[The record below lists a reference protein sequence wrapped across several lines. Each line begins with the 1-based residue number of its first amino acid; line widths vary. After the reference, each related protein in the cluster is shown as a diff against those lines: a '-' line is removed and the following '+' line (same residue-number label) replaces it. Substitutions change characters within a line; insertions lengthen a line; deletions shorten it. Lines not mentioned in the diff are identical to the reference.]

1 MSFPC
6 FGFKTEYRR
15 RPTIGKQHEEK
26 VDKAE
31 PMNDWIPQAT
41 PTADIESL
49 ELTQEERFLFSKI
62 NGKLSIRNLS
72 KIAGMSLE
80 HVADTLLYLIH
91 EGTIVLDTVPPE
103 WKYHAFQAEV
113 PEEELESEDP
123 PSPLPND
130 VDARDNQTEEPNGE
144 RVEIKETT
152 LESQTEAEEE
162 IEEEETKEVKKD
174 QEDLT
179 QSAKEPLEEGSTRKS
194 QMDWERSLNFREVY
208 AKHIRV
214 LPPAQR
220 AARAQTADANYL
232 MAFCFDPLPEV
243 IRYVLENVNLGLPHA
258 RLIAANHRS
267 SAGLEQLC
275 RNRAFLRDTGVQR
288 GLFKNPQVPNNIL
301 QRVTQMKPLLQ
312 VYNMTNSHEMT
323 QRVKGI
329 IRELFRGKFQT
340 STAEEK
346 VGLILNTD
354 GRCLRRLVGVG
365 LGDQVVTLL
374 CRRAIHSTMLL
385 RNLANFPATPPR
397 LLIHLHKQPMVRRN
411 ASLRNAIL
419 RHPNTP
425 TTLKT

>member
-1 MSFPC
+1 
-6 FGFKTEYRR
+6 
-15 RPTIGKQHEEK
+15 
-26 VDKAE
+26 
-31 PMNDWIPQAT
+31 MNDWIPQT
-41 PTADIESL
+41 KPTADIESL
-49 ELTQEERFLFSKI
+49 ELSQEERFLFSKI

-80 HVADTLLYLIH
+80 HVAETLLYLIH

-103 WKYHAFQAEV
+103 WKYYAFQTEGHQ
-113 PEEELESEDP
+113 EETESEEP
-123 PSPLPND
+123 PSPPASDREVVHDPVEEPKGDIAENEETALESKA
-130 VDARDNQTEEPNGE
+130 DAVEEVTREEIRREEITREETEEPY
-144 RVEIKETT
+144 ETLAEET
-152 LESQTEAEEE
+152 EEPSEDLAEEAEEAL
-162 IEEEETKEVKKD
+162 EEEDVSPKNQK
-174 QEDLT
+174 
-179 QSAKEPLEEGSTRKS
+179 
-194 QMDWERSLNFREVY
+194 DWERSLNFREVY
-208 AKHIRV
+208 AKNIRP

-267 SAGLEQLC
+267 AAGLEQLC

-301 QRVTQMKPLLQ
+301 QRVIQMKPLLQ

-374 CRRAIHSTMLL
+374 CRRAINSTMLL

-411 ASLRNAIL
+411 ASLQNAIL

-425 TTLKT
+425 ATLKT